1 VGKLKLNGVAR
12 ELIIPNLEDP
22 LVRYPSGQSG
32 DFDADVEAVPVLTL
46 REFSERERWSDV
58 VV

>member
-1 VGKLKLNGVAR
+1 VEKLKLNGEAR
-12 ELIIPNLEDP
+12 ELII
-22 LVRYPSGQSG
+22 SGQSG

-46 REFSERERWSDV
+46 QEFSERERWQDV